1 VSSVPTVDD
10 GGIHVGSEEYASTD
24 RRRCRRGAVRR
35 VELSRR
41 QLLAATGNAAFAAGV
56 TATAGSVP
64 AVAQTSGDWPMYRGA
79 AANTG
84 VVRARPPSEVGT
96 RWTYET
102 DAAIPSAPAVVGDT
116 VYLVDGD
123 GAVHAVD
130 RTAGERTWVTE
141 TGTEVVSSPAAV
153 GGTVYVA
160 GDDGRIRALNA
171 DGGGVRWTAETDRAV
186 ESSPTVVGNT
196 VYVGGNDERV
206 RALDAESGETRW
218 ETRVGGAVVGAP
230 AAVDGTVYTA
240 TADGEL
246 FALEAGSGTV
256 RWERRLF
263 RGVGAPVTVR
273 DGAVFVPT
281 MSDTLLSFEASNGEE
296 RWEYAVDMTD
306 ATAVVATDD
315 RVLVPSTDDK
325 VYSVD
330 PRTGAQQYRF
340 DAGLRAYDAVGVQGA
355 FGVATG
361 QGVTL
366 VGAESSSER
375 WSVGV
380 GFDGAPS
387 LAAAGSSVFVT
398 TGGGALVRIG
408 PEETQTAR
416 QTARRTTRQ
425 PDEDQSGGGSTQTE
439 VAPTTP
445 DPGGGGG
452 GVPGDVVSLS
462 VGGVLTAVVVLA
474 YLRRRGDDGDA
485 TPEGGSA
492 DPFDGDR
499 TSGDATPEGGSA
511 DRGPDPAPTSDGARP
526 ASDAEQGAPSDR
538 ERGAGE
544 VVGTLRAA
552 EDDIDDAVAAFLEG
566 QQVVARVRFRQAKRR
581 LDEALDGLPEEAAV
595 GATVEPETGDAP
607 AELGDVPGLGAA
619 SVGTLRGH
627 GYEDLDDVSAASVDE
642 VAGETGIDEDTVARA
657 VVASLGSRGSAR
669 TFETTADVGDR
680 RDAAARGQRL
690 CDR

>member
-1 VSSVPTVDD
+1 MP
-10 GGIHVGSEEYASTD
+10 
-24 RRRCRRGAVRR
+24 
-35 VELSRR
+35 
-41 QLLAATGNAAFAAGV
+41 AA
-56 TATAGSVP
+56 
-64 AVAQTSGDWPMYRGA
+64 AQTGGDWPTYRGA

-84 VVRARPPSEVGT
+84 VARARPPNEVGT

-102 DAAIPSAPAVVGDT
+102 DATIPSAPAVVDDT
-116 VYLVDGD
+116 AYLVDGD

-141 TGTEVVSSPAAV
+141 TRTDVVSSPAVV

-160 GDDGRIRALNA
+160 GGDGQIRALNA

-240 TADGEL
+240 TTDGEL

-256 RWERRLF
+256 RWEKSLF
-263 RGVGAPVTVR
+263 RGVGAPLTVR
-273 DGAVFVPT
+273 DGTVFVPT
-281 MSDTLLSFEASNGEE
+281 ASDTLFSFEASDGEE

-306 ATAVVATDD
+306 ATAVVAADD
-315 RVLVPSTDDK
+315 AVLVPSTDDK

-355 FGVATG
+355 FCVATG

-366 VGAESSSER
+366 VGAESGSER

-380 GFDGAPS
+380 GFDGSPS

-416 QTARRTTRQ
+416 QTTQRTARQTTGG
-425 PDEDQSGGGSTQTE
+425 QSGTESTQTE
-439 VAPTTP
+439 AAPTTA
-445 DPGGGGG
+445 DAGGGG

-462 VGGVLTAVVVLA
+462 VGGVLTAVIVLA

-485 TPEGGSA
+485 APESGSP

-499 TSGDATPEGGSA
+499 TSGGESHGDSSSGSASA
-511 DRGPDPAPTSDGARP
+511 DREPDPAPTSDGARP
-526 ASDAEQGAPSDR
+526 SADAEHGSPPDR
-538 ERGAGE
+538 ARDVGG
-544 VVGTLRAA
+544 VVGTLREA
-552 EDDIDDAVAAFLEG
+552 EDDIDDAIAAFLEG

-581 LDEALDGLPEEAAV
+581 LDEALDGLTEEAAV

-607 AELGDVPGLGAA
+607 AGLGDVPGLEAA

-627 GYEDLDDVSAASVDE
+627 GYEDLDDVSAASVDDI
-642 VAGETGIDEDTVARA
+642 AGETGIDEGTAARA

-669 TFETTADVGDR
+669 TFETTADVRDR